1 MTHEAKTVLEHYL
14 NVTYASH
21 DTAMVLREAKHALCV
36 LCTAANA
43 KLYLFRGQTVWM
55 LLEQPDGTY
64 TLVQCGDEISRLK
77 AAQNALFLCARTEVQ
92 EYGVVLLE
100 GEHVYI
106 TDYAKRLVHVLGE
119 QLHTGLLGNELD
131 MMMNN
136 GRRLVPED
144 GSLPAD
150 TLAVL
155 AHEMR
160 APVATALAS
169 LEVIRHRMRETSD
182 DGFAVLCDT
191 LEQNLRRSM
200 RMSTNLLLAS
210 KSRYSAPS
218 LEWLNVVEIW
228 RETADSVRPYAQQR
242 GVALEIESEA
252 LDEAPYVLSNRQYL
266 ESIMI
271 NLLSN
276 AVRYAKK
283 EGGRVHVSIVQKNEG
298 LFLTVAD
305 NGKGFPGEK
314 ARQLFEKFWRDE
326 QGGAVH
332 SGAGLGLYLVSVF
345 VKALGGTVTAENQN
359 GAVFRVYLPL
369 KSSRQASHCAMG
381 AASRQEDVYWNSA
394 QNEFS
399 AQS

>member
-1 MTHEAKTVLEHYL
+1 MSYDAKTTLEHYL
-14 NVTYASH
+14 NITYASH
-21 DTAMVLREAKHALCV
+21 DTAMVLREAKNTLCLLSGAEQV
-36 LCTAANA
+36 
-43 KLYLFRGQTVWM
+43 KVYLFRGQSVWV

-64 TLVQCGDEISRLK
+64 TLEQSQKEQSALK
-77 AAQNALFLCARTEVQ
+77 AADNALFLYARTEVQ
-92 EYGVVLLE
+92 EYGVILPE
-100 GEHVYI
+100 GPHVEI
-106 TDYAKRLVHVLGE
+106 DDYAKRLVHVLGE

-144 GSLPAD
+144 GSLPSE

-169 LEVIRHRMRETSD
+169 LEVIRHRLGETKD
-182 DGFAVLCDT
+182 DSFGVLCDA
-191 LEQNLRRSM
+191 LERNLRRSM

-210 KSRYSAPS
+210 KSRYTAPS
-218 LEWLNVVEIW
+218 LEWLNVVELW
-228 RETADSVRPYAQQR
+228 RETADSARPYAQQR
-242 GVALEIESEA
+242 GVTLEVETQAFEQ
-252 LDEAPYVLSNRQYL
+252 APYVLSNRQYL

-276 AVRYAKK
+276 GVRYAKK
-283 EGGRVHVSIVQKNEG
+283 EGGRVLVTISQKSEG

-305 NGKGFPGEK
+305 NGQGFPDEK
-314 ARQLFEKFWRDE
+314 ARRLFEKFWRDE

-345 VKALGGTVTAENQN
+345 VKALGGTVIAENQN
-359 GAVFRVYLPL
+359 GAVFRVYLPV
-369 KSSRQASHCAMG
+369 KSDQQTDRCALGASR
-381 AASRQEDVYWNSA
+381 RQEDVYWNSA

-399 AQS
+399 AQG

>member
-64 TLVQCGDEISRLK
+64 TLAQCGDEISHLK

-160 APVATALAS
+160 APVATALVS

-210 KSRYSAPS
+210 KA
-218 LEWLNVVEIW
+218 
-228 RETADSVRPYAQQR
+228 
-242 GVALEIESEA
+242 
-252 LDEAPYVLSNRQYL
+252 
-266 ESIMI
+266 
-271 NLLSN
+271 
-276 AVRYAKK
+276 
-283 EGGRVHVSIVQKNEG
+283 
-298 LFLTVAD
+298 
-305 NGKGFPGEK
+305 
-314 ARQLFEKFWRDE
+314 
-326 QGGAVH
+326 
-332 SGAGLGLYLVSVF
+332 
-345 VKALGGTVTAENQN
+345 VTALQVWS
-359 GAVFRVYLPL
+359 G
-369 KSSRQASHCAMG
+369 
-381 AASRQEDVYWNSA
+381 
-394 QNEFS
+394 
-399 AQS
+399 